1 MFICYYS
8 LVWAFLPF
16 FLPYLAFFVC
26 YPNFKKIKRQKRQES
41 KKTKK
46 AKLEKKGNYP
56 AFFEENIVCEANYF
70 VFCPS
75 LIFFF

>member
-1 MFICYYS
+1 
-8 LVWAFLPF
+8 LP
-16 FLPYLAFFVC
+16 PKQ
-26 YPNFKKIKRQKRQES
+26 KKQES

-70 VFCPS
+70 VFCPP
-75 LIFFF
+75 LIFLFLIVCLRFPSLRSKLEKPFARPNKIKSSWAN